1 MPNDRLSKGSRANA
15 VAVVLLL
22 ASILSKATAE
32 TRFVEVARQ
41 SGIDFANVSGTP
53 EKKYIIETQAA
64 GVTTWDY
71 DLDGD
76 PDLYFTIGS
85 HLKGDEAPAN
95 ALFRND
101 GEQFANATAGSGAG
115 LQGWSMGATPADYD
129 LNGDDDLYVTRWGRN
144 ALLRN
149 EGGGRF
155 TDVAA
160 LAKIQAP
167 DFSPTSV
174 AKPG

>member
-1 MPNDRLSKGSRANA
+1 MPNDRLSTGSRANA

-32 TRFVEVARQ
+32 TLFVEVTRQ

-85 HLKGDEAPAN
+85 HLEGEEAPTN

-101 GEQFANATAGSGAG
+101 GGQVR
-115 LQGWSMGATPADYD
+115 Q
-129 LNGDDDLYVTRWGRN
+129 RN
-144 ALLRN
+144 SR
-149 EGGGRF
+149 
-155 TDVAA
+155 
-160 LAKIQAP
+160 
-167 DFSPTSV
+167 
-174 AKPG
+174 